1 MHNFRELKI
10 WQKSRSLVK
19 EVYSITSDFPNE
31 ELYGLINQIRR
42 SVVSIPSNIAE
53 GCGRATD
60 SELAR
65 FLDIANASAFELE
78 TQLILAA
85 DLAYLSN
92 EACESLVKNIQGI
105 EKMIYSF
112 KLMIQ
117 KSQVSV

>member
-19 EVYSITSDFPNE
+19 EVYKTTFDFPDE
-31 ELYGLINQIRR
+31 ELYGLTNQIRR
-42 SVVSIPSNIAE
+42 SSVSIPSNIAE
-53 GCGRATD
+53 GCGRSTN

-78 TQLILAA
+78 TQLILAS
-85 DLAYLSN
+85 DLAYLSD
-92 EACESLVKNIQGI
+92 EACDLLVQNIQEI
-105 EKMIYSF
+105 EKMIFSF
-112 KLMIQ
+112 KLKIH